1 MTFNRTMRLIDI
13 KRYVNI
19 AYENFKPQFSS
30 NGSYHYLENVQQI
43 RKALQALRDA
53 GILEYS
59 ETKFDIT
66 DQILSFMMKRYVLD
80 SNQYNVYKNEFSK
93 IQATVTVMH
102 QWINRYVPME
112 DSEDIINIK
121 LPVIQ
126 DIGALSKI
134 CSLID
139 KALSQT
145 VSEYG
150 QQVKFKQLDYGS
162 SWITISVVTGGAAAL
177 VMALA
182 KAAFYV
188 AKKIYGIKLMAKEY
202 ERYSMGNEI
211 MKTIKETNEKII
223 QCEMAKQAEDVEK
236 AYYKDQESDPERVGR
251 IRAAISE
258 LTKLIELGG
267 EIHPSALLE
276 EKEENKIDYKLLTSV
291 LPQGLLTD
299 STEKGAKKEQ
309 E

>member
-1 MTFNRTMRLIDI
+1 MRLLDI
-13 KRYVNI
+13 KKYINI
-19 AYENFKPQFSS
+19 AYENFNPQYSTS
-30 NGSYHYLENVQQI
+30 GSYYYIDNILQTKKAI
-43 RKALQALRDA
+43 KALYDA
-53 GILEYS
+53 GILEHSPLKIDIYTQIIES
-59 ETKFDIT
+59 FRDRFSLDGTQYINCKKELDKTKYTIDI
-66 DQILSFMMKRYVLD
+66 M
-80 SNQYNVYKNEFSK
+80 YN
-93 IQATVTVMH
+93 
-102 QWINRYVPME
+102 WINRYVPME

-121 LPVIQ
+121 LPSIQ
-126 DIGALSKI
+126 DIGTLSKI

-162 SWITISVVTGGAAAL
+162 SWISISVVTSGAAAL

-188 AKKIYGIKLMAKEY
+188 AKKFYGIKLMAKEY

-211 MKTIKETNEKII
+211 MRTIKETNEKII
-223 QCEMAKQAEDVEK
+223 QSEMAKQAEDIEK
-236 AYYKDQESDPERVGR
+236 AYYKDQNSDPERVGR

-276 EKEENKIDYKLLTSV
+276 EKEENKIDYKLLASSI

-299 STEKGAKKEQ
+299 ISEKDTKKE
-309 E
+309 

>member
-1 MTFNRTMRLIDI
+1 MRLLDI
-13 KRYVNI
+13 KRYINI
-19 AYENFKPQFSS
+19 AYENFDPKFSTS
-30 NGSYHYLENVQQI
+30 GSYYYLDNILQTKKAI
-43 RKALQALRDA
+43 KALFDA
-53 GILEYS
+53 GILEHS
-59 ETKFDIT
+59 LLKIDIYT
-66 DQILSFMMKRYVLD
+66 QIIESLRDRFSLDGTQYTNYKKELDKMKYTIGIM
-80 SNQYNVYKNEFSK
+80 YK
-93 IQATVTVMH
+93 
-102 QWINRYVPME
+102 WINRYVPTE

-121 LPVIQ
+121 LPAVQ

-162 SWITISVVTGGAAAL
+162 SWITISVVTSGAAAL
-177 VMALA
+177 VIALA

-188 AKKIYGIKLMAKEY
+188 AKKYYGIKLMAKEY

-223 QCEMAKQAEDVEK
+223 QSEMARLAEDVEK
-236 AYYKDQESDPERVGR
+236 ECYKGQDSDPERIGR
-251 IRAAISE
+251 IRVAISD

-276 EKEENKIDYKLLTSV
+276 EKEENKIDYKLLASSV
-291 LPQGLLTD
+291 SPQGLLTD
-299 STEKGAKKEQ
+299 ISEKDTKKE
-309 E
+309 

>member
-1 MTFNRTMRLIDI
+1 MRLIDI
-13 KRYVNI
+13 KRYINI
-19 AYENFKPQFSS
+19 AYENFKPKFSS
-30 NGSYHYLENVQQI
+30 NGNYHYLENVQQI
-43 RKALQALRDA
+43 KTALQALRDA
-53 GILEYS
+53 EILEFS

-66 DQILSFMMKRYVLD
+66 DQILSFMMDRCVLD
-80 SNQYNVYKNEFSK
+80 GNQYNAYKNEFSK
-93 IQATVTVMH
+93 IQAVITVMY

-121 LPVIQ
+121 LPAIQ

-134 CSLID
+134 CLLID

-188 AKKIYGIKLMAKEY
+188 AKKFYGIKLMVKEY

-223 QCEMAKQAEDVEK
+223 LFEMAKQAEEVEK
-236 AYYKDQESDPERVGR
+236 AYYKGQESDPERVGR
-251 IRAAISE
+251 IRAAISD
-258 LTKLIELGG
+258 LTKLVELGG

-276 EKEENKIDYKLLTSV
+276 EKGENKIDYKLLASSV
-291 LPQGLLTD
+291 LSQGLLTD
-299 STEKGAKKEQ
+299 NPKKSTKKEQ